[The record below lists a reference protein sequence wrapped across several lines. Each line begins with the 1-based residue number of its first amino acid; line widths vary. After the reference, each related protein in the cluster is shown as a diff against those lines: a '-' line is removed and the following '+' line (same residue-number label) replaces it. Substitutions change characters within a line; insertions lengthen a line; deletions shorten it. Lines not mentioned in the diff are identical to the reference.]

1 MPFKITSCTHENY
14 LIINFYKQLVQDVL
28 LSPIMAYKERKRF
41 WLPQPEMLLTQYSSL
56 IPAHA
61 YMRFSWHRVKISS
74 ILTVLTLSYNP
85 GTGHV
90 IPLICINF
98 IPGIDANA
106 SLVQWFWDVMEE
118 FTNQERSLFLR
129 FVWGRTR
136 LPRTIAD
143 FRGRD
148 FVLQVSKMC
157 RTCCLHLHCQ
167 SVFSGQFKNPF

>member
-1 MPFKITSCTHENY
+1 MYTCKLPNY
-14 LIINFYKQLVQDVL
+14 YFLQATCARCVMVTYVVRH
-28 LSPIMAYKERKRF
+28 YKERRRF
-41 WLPQPEMLLTQYSSL
+41 WLSQPEMLLTQYMFL
-56 IPAHA
+56 FFLPYT
-61 YMRFSWHRVKISS
+61 YMQSDWCRANISS
-74 ILTVLTLSYNP
+74 ILTVLTLSWNP
-85 GTGHV
+85 GTDCV
-90 IPLICINF
+90 ILLVNTDF

-157 RTCCLHLHCQ
+157 STCCIHLHSQ
-167 SVFSGQFKNPF
+167 NVFCGQFKNPL

>member
-1 MPFKITSCTHENY
+1 MKNTC
-14 LIINFYKQLVQDVL
+14 NFLQATCASRVW
-28 LSPIMAYKERKRF
+28 PAIM
-41 WLPQPEMLLTQYSSL
+41 SL
-56 IPAHA
+56 IPAPP
-61 YMRFSWHRVKISS
+61 YMPSSQHRVNITSV
-74 ILTVLTLSYNP
+74 LTVLTVSYNP
-85 GTGHV
+85 CTGHV
-90 IPLICINF
+90 ILLIQINF

-148 FVLQVSKMC
+148 FVLQVSKMY
-157 RTCCLHLHCQ
+157 RTCCLHLYSQ
-167 SVFSGQFKNPF
+167 AVFSGQFKHPF